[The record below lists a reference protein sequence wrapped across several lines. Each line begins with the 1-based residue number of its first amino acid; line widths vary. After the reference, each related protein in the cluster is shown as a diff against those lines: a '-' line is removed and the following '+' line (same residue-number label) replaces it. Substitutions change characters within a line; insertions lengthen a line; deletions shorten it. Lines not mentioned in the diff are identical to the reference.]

1 MKTLANCNPVDFLR
15 QTNRIRNSFGSLL
28 TENGIPD
35 IFRRQPVLDGAE
47 TADEAK
53 EKRRVQTRQNMD
65 EILNILLETH
75 AEETAEVLGLTCFM
89 EPDEL
94 ADAKGIDFLSP
105 AIELL
110 SSKPVIDFFMSFA
123 KLGRSLMED

>member
-28 TENGIPD
+28 TENGIPN
-35 IFRRQPVLDGAE
+35 IFKRQPELKGTE
-47 TADEAK
+47 TADEAR
-53 EKRRVQTRQNMD
+53 EKRRAQTRRNVD
-65 EILNILLETH
+65 EILNILMEMH
-75 AEETAEVLGLTCFM
+75 AEETAEALGLMCFM

-94 ADAKGIDFLSP
+94 ANAKGVDLLSP

-123 KLGRSLMED
+123 KLGRSLMDG